1 MHINPLYHK
10 SFYNNALAL
19 VSGEQILL
27 CPSPSSIPFF
37 FVLRY
42 MHVADLLNYC
52 CCCPFWLS
60 MAPQLCALDLV
71 TALLCFGIC
80 PPPSSPVV
88 ELHVTYGVRVFTK
101 QPKAIDIWVATIE
114 NLPSIARDFNQ
125 PPQCLCAPNVAAP
138 PLCSPSI
145 NSPSRHSYQDRTEHR
160 TGRSLGS
167 RFDWFDRLN
176 HWPNTV

>member
-125 PPQCLCAPNVAAP
+125 PHSVFVLQTWP
-138 PLCSPSI
+138 PRHYAHRVSI
-145 NSPSRHSYQDRTEHR
+145 HLPGIVIRTE
-160 TGRSLGS
+160 
-167 RFDWFDRLN
+167 
-176 HWPNTV
+176 PNIEPVVASVRGLIGLIG